1 MQIFSN
7 KLFYVI
13 GGSSGIGLATAGLL
27 SGKGAH
33 IIIFARS
40 PVKLKP
46 ALDKIQ
52 KNAVSSKQ
60 NFGYMALDVADA
72 GQVNEVMARAVAKYG
87 VPDGLINCA
96 GRSRP
101 HRFEQITA
109 EMFDET
115 IKINLYG
122 TRNTIA
128 ALVPLM
134 KKKGGYIV
142 NTASVAG
149 FIGVFGF
156 TDYSA
161 SKFAVIGF
169 SEALKSELK
178 PWGITVSVLCP
189 PDTDTPG
196 FQIENRTKPAETAAI
211 SAGAG
216 LMQPEDVARALIKGM
231 CKNKFMIIPGFD
243 GKLSFW
249 AKRLLPRLV
258 EWIMNRAIRRVGTG
272 GPTV

>member
-1 MQIFSN
+1 MQKFSDR
-7 KLFYVI
+7 LFYVI
-13 GGSSGIGLATAGLL
+13 GGSSGIGLATAVLL

-40 PVKLKP
+40 TTKLES
-46 ALDKIQ
+46 ALSQIQ
-52 KNAVSSKQ
+52 KNAISPEQ
-60 NFGYMALDVADA
+60 NFGYMALDVADDR
-72 GQVNEVMARAVAKYG
+72 QVNEVMARAVAKYG

-101 HRFEQITA
+101 HKFEQITA
-109 EMFDET
+109 GMFDET
-115 IKINLYG
+115 MKINLYG
-122 TRNTIA
+122 TRNTVA

-149 FIGVFGF
+149 FIGVFGL

-169 SEALKSELK
+169 SEALKSELR

-196 FQIENRTKPAETAAI
+196 FQTENRTKPAETAAV
-211 SAGAG
+211 SDGAG
-216 LMQPEDVARALIKGM
+216 LMQPEDVARALVRGM
-231 CKNKFMIIPGFD
+231 RKNKFMIIPGFD
-243 GKLSFW
+243 AKLSFW
-249 AKRLLPRLV
+249 AKRFLPWLV
-258 EWIMNRAIRRVGTG
+258 EWMINRAIRRAGTG
-272 GPTV
+272 GTAV

>member
-1 MQIFSN
+1 MQKFSDR
-7 KLFYVI
+7 LFYVI
-13 GGSSGIGLATAGLL
+13 GGSSGIGLATAVLL

-40 PVKLKP
+40 ATKLES
-46 ALDKIQ
+46 ALSQIQ
-52 KNAVSSKQ
+52 KKAVSPEQ
-60 NFGYMALDVADA
+60 NFGHMALDVADA
-72 GQVNEVMARAVAKYG
+72 RQVNEVMARAVAKYG

-101 HRFEQITA
+101 HKFEQITA
-109 EMFDET
+109 GMFDET
-115 IKINLYG
+115 MKINLYG
-122 TRNTIA
+122 TRNTVA

-149 FIGVFGF
+149 FIGVFGL

-169 SEALKSELK
+169 SEALKSELR

-196 FQIENRTKPAETAAI
+196 FQIENRTKPAETAAV
-211 SAGAG
+211 SDGAG
-216 LMQPEDVARALIKGM
+216 LMQPGDVARALIRGM
-231 CKNKFMIIPGFD
+231 RKNKFMIIPGFD
-243 GKLSFW
+243 AKLSFW
-249 AKRLLPRLV
+249 AKRFLPWLV
-258 EWIMNRAIRRVGTG
+258 EWMISRAIRRAGTG
-272 GPTV
+272 GTAV